1 MINAIEAAGAKA
13 VRAEYA
19 GNLSR
24 DAANEEAQQLVNTAN
39 ENDSHTLYSEFIKRT
54 TPINGHFPWVP
65 TYENDVMKKWLFSNV
80 RGN

>member
-24 DAANEEAQQLVNTAN
+24 DAANEAAQQLVNTAR
-39 ENDSHTLYSEFIKRT
+39 ENGSHTLYSEFIKGT
-54 TPINGHFPWVP
+54 TPINGHFAWVP
-65 TYENDVMKKWLFSNV
+65 TYENDVMKKWLFTNI